1 MQALKDKLNLER
13 YTKPTTKA
21 TSKRAHLLEQ
31 FLDKLNP
38 SRMEAGFPELKPARI
53 GMMLSHLSDDDIYF
67 FFRNCEQYKGGFS
80 KCFFGSLKKK

>member
-1 MQALKDKLNLER
+1 MMKNKLSMER

-31 FLDKLNP
+31 FLTKLNP
-38 SRMEAGFPELKPARI
+38 SRIEAGYTELKPARI
-53 GMMLSHLSDDDIYF
+53 GMMLAHLSDDDMYF
-67 FFRNCEQYKGGFS
+67 FFRSCEQYKGGFS